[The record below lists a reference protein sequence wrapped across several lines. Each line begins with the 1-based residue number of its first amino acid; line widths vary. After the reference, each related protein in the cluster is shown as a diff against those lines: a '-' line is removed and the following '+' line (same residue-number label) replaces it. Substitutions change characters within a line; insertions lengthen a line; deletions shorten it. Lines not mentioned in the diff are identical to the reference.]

1 MCFDVL
7 WSNFKS
13 LTTLNV
19 TLNHCDEQNID
30 HFYCAFLDGMTA
42 DSLRTLRLKIHDSAF
57 RNGYYPENDFSKL
70 VLRFPLLELIELI
83 ISRYGVV
90 GSSLETLKWE
100 KQ

>member
-1 MCFDVL
+1 MLYCIVYC
-7 WSNFKS
+7 
-13 LTTLNV
+13 TLNV
-19 TLNHCDEQNID
+19 TLNHCDEKSID
-30 HFYCAFLDGMTA
+30 HFYWAFLDGMTA

-57 RNGYYPENDFSKL
+57 RNGCYPENDFSEL
-70 VLRFPLLELIELI
+70 VLRFPLLELIELT